1 MARARRPPTIRA
13 KGLDL
18 DAYLTRIGYAGGLS
32 PTAETLAGVMRAHV
46 ATIPFENIDVQLGR
60 PTSRALPDIFAK
72 LVTRRRGGWC
82 YEQNALL
89 GWALGE
95 LGFAVTPLAGGVM
108 RIASGNAALGNHLA
122 LLVDLD
128 GPWLVDA
135 GFGGSLA
142 APVRLVAA
150 THRHAPYNLSIARLN
165 DGFWRYEEEV
175 EGKPFSFDFRAV
187 PADQALL
194 DAQHARLQAAPDS
207 PFVLNL
213 VVQRRLG
220 NRHLSLRGRVLTEM
234 GPDGRAS
241 ETLLPDADALVE
253 TLASRFGLDVPEIAA
268 RWPAICNRHIEV
280 FAA

>member
-1 MARARRPPTIRA
+1 VA
-13 KGLDL
+13 
-18 DAYLTRIGYAGGLS
+18 

-82 YEQNALL
+82 YEQNGLL

-95 LGFAVTPLAGGVM
+95 IGFAVTPLAGGVM
-108 RIASGNAALGNHLA
+108 RMAAGDAALGNHLA
-122 LLVDLD
+122 LLVELRE
-128 GPWLVDA
+128 PWLVDA

-142 APVRLVAA
+142 TPIRLTAGSY
-150 THRHAPYNLSIARLN
+150 RHAPYDLSLARLD
-165 DGFWRYEEEV
+165 DGYWRYEERV
-175 EGKPFSFDFRAV
+175 DDKPFSFDFRAT

-194 DAQHARLQAAPDS
+194 DAHHARLQVAPDS

-220 NRHLSLRGRVLTEM
+220 DRHLSLRGQVLIETRA
-234 GPDGRAS
+234 DGRVA
-241 ETLLPDADALVE
+241 ETRVRDAQALVA
-253 TLASRFGLDVPEIAA
+253 TLADRFGLDVPELAA
-268 RWPAICNRHIEV
+268 HWPAISARHAQV
-280 FAA
+280 FGLAPA